1 MKPHQPGWITAFLYF
16 YGVGYALNGFAML
29 FVPSLWFF
37 RLVPG
42 VPETGAFNAHLVMD
56 GGTFYIPVGIALIV
70 AARDAER
77 HIAAVAIAAAATFL
91 HAMLHI
97 YSHAAGL
104 LSMNHI
110 LTEAVGIYAPTVI
123 LTAIAVLLAIE
134 DSPALAQRARSQS
147 KPEG

>member
-1 MKPHQPGWITAFLYF
+1 MKPHRPGWITAFLYF
-16 YGVGYALNGFAML
+16 FGAGYALNGFAML

-77 HIAAVAIAAAATFL
+77 HIAAVAIAATATFL

-104 LSMNHI
+104 LSLHHFV
-110 LTEAVGIYAPTVI
+110 TEVVGIYAP
-123 LTAIAVLLAIE
+123 AAVLSGITLLLAIQGNPTVE
-134 DSPALAQRARSQS
+134 LRAGPAS